1 MKNPWAVLLLKFS
14 DQNVEPFGRAYAERM
29 FTSAGSG
36 TGNAVD
42 FFRDISHGRADLHG
56 STVYGWL
63 LMNHSKA
70 DLDAYRQEMI
80 AEDTKNGTT
89 LANRL
94 TRQRIVDWGLEAA
107 AENDLDLS
115 KFFATALVFSDG
127 VDYFGRPG
135 VAVLNFNRADSQMFS
150 VDLTGVSHEM
160 GHGHGLTHS
169 RRDGA
174 TSEYGDSWDIMSAYS
189 VHEARSDSVPKSV
202 PRPYHTFGP
211 GLNAVGMDIMG
222 WLDETRVWSPP
233 GSGYASVVTLRPLHR
248 RDLPGFLAI
257 KVQTIYAEFR
267 AKNRWDAAI
276 PKPAVFLHHHGVHP
290 ESARPCS
297 YLVSTINAL
306 GGRTSAFGVGDSWEK
321 GSESNVFD
329 EFIKLTVLRIDP
341 AAEEADVEVRFRAAL
356 PPPVAGP
363 GIPFGGVTVD
373 GGGLMWVPGRGFVK
387 VPPRSP
393 LLRIL
398 SKIADFQAVQDLHRG
413 GPATE
418 QLSIQI
424 LTEMRA
430 GLDAIISARTDFEV
444 PAPRLRRG
452 RTTGAD
458 SAPGLNA
465 TTRRARR
472 PRG

>member
-1 MKNPWAVLLLKFS
+1 
-14 DQNVEPFGRAYAERM
+14 
-29 FTSAGSG
+29 
-36 TGNAVD
+36 
-42 FFRDISHGRADLHG
+42 
-56 STVYGWL
+56 
-63 LMNHSKA
+63 MNHAKA

-80 AEDTKNGTT
+80 AEDKKNGTA
-89 LANRL
+89 LANTL

-115 KFFATALVFSDG
+115 KFFATAFVFSDG

-135 VAVLNFNRADSQMFS
+135 VAVVNFNRADSQMFS
-150 VDLTGVSHEM
+150 VDLTGASHEM

-211 GLNAVGMDIMG
+211 GLNAVSMDIMG

-248 RDLPGFLAI
+248 RDLPGALAI
-257 KVQTIYAEFR
+257 KVETIYAEFR
-267 AKNRWDAAI
+267 AKSRWDAAI
-276 PKPAVFLHHHGVHP
+276 PNPAVFLHHHGVHP
-290 ESARPCS
+290 GKRAPVQLSHLDHQGAGWPDVGVRGRRFMGEGLRVERLRRIHQAHRAQDRPGRR
-297 YLVSTINAL
+297 
-306 GGRTSAFGVGDSWEK
+306 GGRRRGALSRG
-321 GSESNVFD
+321 
-329 EFIKLTVLRIDP
+329 
-341 AAEEADVEVRFRAAL
+341 AATAL
-356 PPPVAGP
+356 AGP
-363 GIPFGGVTVD
+363 GISFGGVTV
-373 GGGLMWVPGRGFVK
+373 GAGGLVWVPGRGFVK

-393 LLRIL
+393 LLRVL
-398 SKIADFQAVQDLHRG
+398 SKIADFQALQDLHRG

-424 LTEMRA
+424 LTETREN
-430 GLDAIISARTDFEV
+430 LDAIITARTDFEV